1 LDVNGQTTF
10 YLFAEDLAYV
20 GGLVGQNAY
29 CNNLAQADLVG
40 NPPPNKTDPGTA
52 YKRYHQPT
60 SAGDYSSSDGVFFLD
75 WEAFP
80 NHDLTVDAPK
90 IKVLFAESR
99 LPLGM
104 SLVNT
109 DNYDLTYSIE
119 NHLIVQVTPADDR
132 DLPISEDGRIFMFGN
147 QHQTAIYGNLK
158 PSPQNPKIMETT
170 LHFTP
175 MGLGAGIAALGF
187 YNKNK
192 SYLQPPYD
200 LKNTST
206 YTLMNLTYFD
216 AAIGLYVEAL
226 TDGPVVVKQ
235 ANELTV
241 RVKEIG
247 TMAPVEGAAV
257 KIEGPGVSGTKT
269 TDKSGVAVFSITAN
283 ASGII
288 KVTATKEGRNIGY
301 KEIRILEDLTK
312 PFLDIMPLPP
322 YTNKAS
328 VDVTGYTNPGN
339 TVIMNGAV
347 TVTADEKGAF
357 KGTVTLKEGLN
368 TIIVEA
374 RNSKGEFVKGSV
386 SITLDTVPPNI
397 FIDDPGE
404 LVDVTEINLSGRT
417 EPESTVLV
425 NGVPFTL
432 THDIFRGTMK
442 VVQGKNTITVIATDK
457 AGNQSTATKEI
468 YVYHKIVIKITI
480 DNPVVTIDDVPQP
493 PLEASPFMWQGRTM
507 VPVRVIAEGLG
518 ATVNYDAV
526 TKAVT
531 VILGSDTIVMKVDDK
546 NATINGRSV
555 LLDAPP
561 LNRSGRVFIP
571 VRFVSEA
578 FKAEVAWD
586 QATRTVTVMYKK

>member
-1 LDVNGQTTF
+1 M
-10 YLFAEDLAYV
+10 
-20 GGLVGQNAY
+20 
-29 CNNLAQADLVG
+29 
-40 NPPPNKTDPGTA
+40 
-52 YKRYHQPT
+52 
-60 SAGDYSSSDGVFFLD
+60 
-75 WEAFP
+75 
-80 NHDLTVDAPK
+80 
-90 IKVLFAESR
+90 
-99 LPLGM
+99 PLGM
-104 SLVNT
+104 GLLDTN
-109 DNYDLTYSIE
+109 NYDLTYSIE
-119 NHLIVQVTPADDR
+119 NHIIVQVTPADDR

-147 QHQTAIYGNLK
+147 QHQTAIFGTLK

-206 YTLMNLTYFD
+206 YTLMNLLYFD
-216 AAIGLYVEAL
+216 SVIGLYIEAL

-247 TMAPVEGAAV
+247 TMAPVEGATV
-257 KIEGPGVSGTKT
+257 KIEGPGVSGTKV
-269 TDKSGVAVFSITAN
+269 TDKSGVVIFPITAN

-301 KEIRILEDLTK
+301 KEIRIHEDLTK

-328 VDVTGYTNPGN
+328 VEVTGYTNPGN
-339 TVIMNGAV
+339 TVIMNGSV
-347 TVTADEKGAF
+347 TVTADDKGAF

-386 SITLDTVPPNI
+386 SITLDTVPPDI

-404 LVDVTEINLSGRT
+404 LVDVTECNLSGRT
-417 EPESTVLV
+417 EPDSTVLV
-425 NGVPFTL
+425 NGVPFML

-442 VVQGKNTITVIATDK
+442 VVLGKNTITVTSTDK

-468 YVYHKIVIKITI
+468 YVFHKIIIKITI
-480 DNPVVTIDDVPQP
+480 DNPIATINDVSQP
-493 PLEASPFMWQGRTM
+493 PLEAAPFICRRPHHGPGPVDFGRIRCQG
-507 VPVRVIAEGLG
+507 GLG
-518 ATVNYDAV
+518 
-526 TKAVT
+526 
-531 VILGSDTIVMKVDDK
+531 S
-546 NATINGRSV
+546 SV
-555 LLDAPP
+555 Q
-561 LNRSGRVFIP
+561 NRHGG
-571 VRFVSEA
+571 
-578 FKAEVAWD
+578 AE
-586 QATRTVTVMYKK
+586 